1 MWRGRNL
8 AAAERDV
15 VVELELLRE
24 RLVELEAR
32 AVEDVRRQDALRLLL
47 QLLQPRRAAP
57 VLPLALPHA
66 RSCALSAE
74 AGGAEGGRELVTSGQ
89 LRTNTDSRN
98 PVIGLSELGADD
110 AAAGDSV
117 HVWRSVITGHP
128 QRKRVKLSPLEVGQ
142 TLPEVENVGIFFD
155 WIFLHKILGSFI

>member
-1 MWRGRNL
+1 MAARRQTALRHAADGMAADGMAAGGRRQAARRHGGKAARRHL

-32 AVEDVRRQDALRLLL
+32 AVEDVRIHDALRLLL

-74 AGGAEGGRELVTSGQ
+74 AGGAQGGRERVTNGQ
-89 LRTNTDSRN
+89 RRTNTYSSHPD
-98 PVIGLSELGADD
+98 IGPSELWSGWRCARGDGVH
-110 AAAGDSV
+110 AGS
-117 HVWRSVITGHP
+117 
-128 QRKRVKLSPLEVGQ
+128 
-142 TLPEVENVGIFFD
+142 
-155 WIFLHKILGSFI
+155 GSG